1 MDAYQ
6 ISLIISFVL
15 AIAEVMTLS
24 FILLGFSL
32 GMLAVSGVQ
41 YIFNGY
47 SLNRDVMVFALVSVV
62 SFLVIR
68 KLFKK
73 KSDLKMLAED
83 DINQY

>member
-32 GMLAVSGVQ
+32 GMLAVSLVQ
-41 YIFNGY
+41 YLFNGY

>member
-6 ISLIISFVL
+6 ISLIIAFAL
-15 AIAEVMTLS
+15 AIAEVMTMS

-32 GMLAVSGVQ
+32 GMLAVAGSQ
-41 YIFNGY
+41 YLFNGY
-47 SLNRDVMVFALVSVV
+47 SLNRDVMLFALVSAV
-62 SFLVIR
+62 SFLVFR

-73 KSDLKMLAED
+73 KSDLTRLAED

>member
-24 FILLGFSL
+24 FILLGFSI
-32 GMLAVSGVQ
+32 GMLVVSCVQ
-41 YIFNGY
+41 YLFDGY
-47 SLNRDVMVFALVSVV
+47 SLNRDLMVFAVVSVV
-62 SFLVIR
+62 SFLVFR

-73 KSDLKMLAED
+73 F
-83 DINQY
+83 

>member
-41 YIFNGY
+41 YLFNGY
-47 SLNRDVMVFALVSVV
+47 SLNRDLMVFALVSVV
-62 SFLVIR
+62 SFWVIR

-73 KSDLKMLAED
+73 KSDLKILAED

>member
-6 ISLIISFVL
+6 ISLIMAFAL
-15 AIAEVMTLS
+15 AIAEVMTMS

-32 GMLAVSGVQ
+32 GMLAVAGVQ
-41 YIFNGY
+41 YLFNGY
-47 SLNRDVMVFALVSVV
+47 SLNRDVMLFALVSAV

-73 KSDLKMLAED
+73 KSDLTRLAED